1 MKKSLLLLLLLSV
14 SILPRL
20 SAQSWW
26 RAVRGN
32 GNVVKKDLSLP
43 EMDAFSLSFSGDVYL
58 RQGAEQAVT
67 VEMEENLVEYLNT
80 EVRGG
85 KWRIK
90 FDRNVR
96 NRRPVK
102 VYLTVRDLREVS
114 VSGSGSIV
122 GENTFT
128 DLSDVDI
135 GVSGSGDIQLDLE
148 GRELDVSVSG
158 SGDITLG
165 GKADRVSVGVS
176 GSGDIRCD
184 ELVAATGNVRISG
197 SGDVTIH
204 ATEELQIRISGS
216 GDVAYKGTPR
226 LSAKS
231 SGSGDVTAM

>member
-1 MKKSLLLLLLLSV
+1 MKKSFLLVLLSV
-14 SILPRL
+14 CTLTTV

-32 GNVVKKDLSLP
+32 GNVVKQDLDLP
-43 EMDAFSLSFSGDVYL
+43 EIDGFSLSFSGDVYV
-58 RQGAEQAVT
+58 RQGAQQSVT
-67 VEMEENLVEYLNT
+67 VEMEENLLEYLNT

-85 KWRIK
+85 EWRIK

-102 VYLTVRDLREVS
+102 IYLTVRDLREVY
-114 VSGSGSIV
+114 VSGSGSII

-128 DLSDVDI
+128 NLGDVEI

-148 GRELDVSVSG
+148 GKDLDISVSG

-165 GKADRVSVGVS
+165 GKADRVAVGVS

-184 ELVAATGNVRISG
+184 ELIASTGSVRISG

-204 ATEELQIRISGS
+204 ATEDLEVRISGS
-216 GDVAYKGTPR
+216 GDVAYKGRPR

-231 SGSGDVTAM
+231 SGSGDVTAI